1 MNGGTIM
8 KQLTDHITFRHGAT
22 INNRLVQAPMLTNSG
37 DNEAVSQ
44 DTLDYYGARSQSAGM
59 VIVEYTSVR
68 KNGGP
73 LRSWADNREQ
83 LAIYDDRF
91 KPGMAKVAKALK
103 KDGNKAILQLV
114 HSGREANYAP
124 KLGRIVEIPSQM
136 DFPWIDYP
144 LHELTSEEVEQVVKD
159 FGAATKRAIDCG
171 FDGVEIHGAN
181 HYLIQQFFSAFSN
194 HRTDKWGGS
203 LEKRMNFPLAVVKEV
218 MDVVKQYAPKD
229 FIVGY
234 RISPEEIHQTVGYT
248 WHESTQLIKAI
259 TDNYDLDYIHL
270 SLPQYNAKPQDSSS
284 TFAELFRPA
293 IGDKVKEII
302 VGNVMSEKDAQDAL
316 KLTDLVAMARATL
329 IDPAIGLKIEEGRG
343 DEIIRK
349 ISPEQVKKSHLTPGL
364 INLFSDPQMEPHLP
378 GRETIYSLHQTG
390 SLNKDVLKNGT
401 SSSFNLDHFEK

>member
-73 LRSWADNREQ
+73 SRSWADNREQ

-91 KPGMAKVAKALK
+91 KPGMAKVAQALK

-124 KLGRIVEIPSQM
+124 KLGRTVEVPSQM

-159 FGAATKRAIDCG
+159 FGAATK
-171 FDGVEIHGAN
+171 
-181 HYLIQQFFSAFSN
+181 
-194 HRTDKWGGS
+194 
-203 LEKRMNFPLAVVKEV
+203 
-218 MDVVKQYAPKD
+218 
-229 FIVGY
+229 
-234 RISPEEIHQTVGYT
+234 
-248 WHESTQLIKAI
+248 
-259 TDNYDLDYIHL
+259 
-270 SLPQYNAKPQDSSS
+270 
-284 TFAELFRPA
+284 
-293 IGDKVKEII
+293 
-302 VGNVMSEKDAQDAL
+302 
-316 KLTDLVAMARATL
+316 
-329 IDPAIGLKIEEGRG
+329 
-343 DEIIRK
+343 
-349 ISPEQVKKSHLTPGL
+349 
-364 INLFSDPQMEPHLP
+364 
-378 GRETIYSLHQTG
+378 
-390 SLNKDVLKNGT
+390 
-401 SSSFNLDHFEK
+401 

>member
-1 MNGGTIM
+1 M

-73 LRSWADNREQ
+73 SRSWADNREQ

-91 KPGMAKVAKALK
+91 KPGMTKVAKALK

-124 KLGRIVEIPSQM
+124 KLGRTVEVPSQM

-259 TDNYDLDYIHL
+259 TDN
-270 SLPQYNAKPQDSSS
+270 
-284 TFAELFRPA
+284 AELFRPA

-401 SSSFNLDHFEK
+401 SSSFNLDHFKK